1 MKNHLLNYPTA
12 DELRAL
18 DLQARHARARTIA
31 RLFRTGALATVS
43 LLDRLAGVPA
53 EIDADTRKEFETPF
67 WRAASKSL
75 PAAWRRRYLAQMQ
88 SAERLEL
95 ALDAVARVFRIGA
108 LATVRWLDRLTG
120 APAEKDAD
128 TRKEFATP
136 FWRAASKSQ
145 PPAWR
150 RRYLPQMKSAE
161 RLDLALDALARVWKS
176 LAQLLHFSPR
186 HPAH

>member
-1 MKNHLLNYPTA
+1 MKNHLLNYPTV

-18 DLQARHARARTIA
+18 DLRARHERARAIA

-53 EIDADTRKEFETPF
+53 E
-67 WRAASKSL
+67 
-75 PAAWRRRYLAQMQ
+75 
-88 SAERLEL
+88 
-95 ALDAVARVFRIGA
+95 
-108 LATVRWLDRLTG
+108 
-120 APAEKDAD
+120 KDAD
-128 TRKEFATP
+128 TRKEFDTP

-161 RLDLALDALARVWKS
+161 RLDLALDALAQVWKS
-176 LAQLLHFSPR
+176 LAELLHFSPR
-186 HPAH
+186 HPAL